1 MPNALNDLLK
11 ATSRP
16 FYLIP
21 HCGTLPP
28 AAVRPQIGLA
38 PRLVPKAQP
47 EISQPQ
53 GGWYRPTKFDP
64 SWRDGGKVRASIQF
78 GNFHRPFRTNFLSNL
93 DQTLRVWLIPM
104 SLCDTGPIGFN
115 FRP

>member
-93 DQTLRVWLIPM
+93 DQTLRVWLISNVALRHWPHRIQF
-104 SLCDTGPIGFN
+104 SP
-115 FRP
+115 